1 MTSTTAEQLCR
12 KFSLAEIRSAT
23 GDFSDEQV
31 IGKGGFGKVYK
42 GLIDNGSL
50 IAAIKRLASNSKQGE
65 KEFVMEMETL
75 TKVRHRNLVSLIG
88 YCNEQ
93 GEMILVYEYV
103 ANGTLADHLHNNSS
117 SSLTWNERLM
127 ICIGAGRGLDYLHS
141 GCSIIH
147 RDVKSTNILLDENFT
162 AKVADFGLAKHLS
175 THILESYVSASVKGS
190 FGYFDPSYFTTGRL
204 TRASDTYAFG
214 VVLLELLSGK
224 PAVDPRLSEGE
235 LCLTM
240 WAQDKFR
247 NGKANQIVAS
257 NLRGE
262 ISEDCLKTFVRVAK
276 KCLLQEPKK
285 RLTMTQAVAQL
296 ESALEQQNRKG
307 APSKSQFWPL
317 NTFWNR
323 DISSGSTQKHEN
335 KVEVLNM
342 LPEAIPAIE
351 EDAVE
356 YKQTVD
362 MPQIAVPIDP
372 ELKNE
377 HIVNMQSIVVP
388 AIPLSEINEIT
399 DYFSSLISKSSRG
412 GSLFHGILS
421 GQDAAVKKLSG
432 KLSHQEFLK
441 EVSRKSNLEHENVV
455 RLLGYCLDG
464 GLQAL
469 IYEFAPRGSLHDILH
484 GGQDR
489 FLDPSPTL
497 SWAQRIEIAVGAAKG
512 LHYIHEKRLI
522 HQRVRSSNV
531 LLFDDEIAKI
541 TNFNQPTECPCTSSK
556 AVFYNEPYP
565 GTSTLHPDCIYHP
578 PECGRSFQS
587 EKGDVYSFGVVL
599 LELLTGHKPYDHTR
613 PQGQKHIV
621 TWATPKLGE
630 DKVQK
635 IVDARLNGDYPP
647 KAVAKMA
654 AIAALCVQSKAE
666 FRPDMPIVLKALQIT
681 SRMTSDYLLKLK
693 KQHIRAESDSDYL

>member
-12 KFSLAEIRSAT
+12 RFLLAEIRSAT
-23 GDFSDEQV
+23 GDFSDAHV

-42 GLIDNGSL
+42 GFIDDES
-50 IAAIKRLASNSKQGE
+50 IIVAIKRLASNSKQGE

-93 GEMILVYEYV
+93 GEMILVYEYM
-103 ANGTLADHLHNNSS
+103 ANGTLANHLYNNSS

-175 THILESYVSASVKGS
+175 TNILESYVSASVKGS

-247 NGKANQIVAS
+247 NGKADQIVAS

-262 ISEDCLKTFVRVAK
+262 ISEDCLKTFVGVAK
-276 KCLLQEPKK
+276 KCLHHEPKK
-285 RLTMTQAVAQL
+285 RLTMTRAVAQL
-296 ESALEQQNRKG
+296 EFALEQQERKG
-307 APSKSQFWPL
+307 ATRKSQFWPL

-323 DISSGSTQKHEN
+323 DISSGKSEICSNCLTFDLWNSTDYGDTGSTQKNGN

-342 LPEAIPAIE
+342 LPEDIPAIE
-351 EDAVE
+351 EDAIE
-356 YKQTVD
+356 YKQTAD

-377 HIVNMQSIVVP
+377 HNANMQSIVVP
-388 AIPLSEINEIT
+388 AIPLSEIKEIT
-399 DYFSSLISKSSRG
+399 NDFSSNKCLISKSSGG
-412 GSLFHGILS
+412 GSLFHGVLRS
-421 GQDAAVKKLSG
+421 GQDAAVKKLSRN
-432 KLSHQEFLK
+432 LSHQEFLK

-455 RLLGYCLDG
+455 RLLGYCGDG
-464 GLQAL
+464 GVQIL

-484 GGQDR
+484 GQQDI
-489 FLDPSPTL
+489 LDPGPTL

-512 LHYIHEKRLI
+512 LHYIHEKTLI
-522 HQRVRSSNV
+522 HQSIKSSNV

-541 TNFNQPTECPCTSSK
+541 SNFNQPTEFPWERSK
-556 AVFYNEPYP
+556 AAFYDEPYP
-565 GTSTLHPDCIYHP
+565 G
-578 PECGRSFQS
+578 RSLRG
-587 EKGDVYSFGVVL
+587 EKGDVYCFGVVL
-599 LELLTGHKPYDHTR
+599 LELLTGHKPFDPKR
-613 PQGQKHIV
+613 RVQQNIV
-621 TWATPKLGE
+621 TWATPQLSV
-630 DKVQK
+630 DKVEK

-654 AIAALCVQSKAE
+654 AIAALCVQSEAE
-666 FRPDMPIVLKALQIT
+666 FRPDMSIVIQALLPLQLT
-681 SRMTSDYLLKLK
+681 SRMT
-693 KQHIRAESDSDYL
+693 